1 MTIKLAAIDIDNTL
15 LTSAPARALTTQNL
29 QAIQQVTQL
38 GAKIVLC
45 SARPLAGVKRY
56 LSQASLSGDDQYVI
70 VDNGALVQ
78 TVTGHTIGTQTLPAA
93 TVVKLVEL
101 CQQNHWHYNAID
113 DSSTMCTTDTRLGFY
128 TVQLAAKYQAPLEVL
143 PNSAAFLERVFAK
156 FDITEAPELLDHIE
170 PKIQE
175 LCGTDYYVV
184 RSRPFLLEVLNRDA
198 NKGRALT
205 NLAAQLGLKKNE
217 IMAIGDE
224 VNDLTMFAAAG
235 IGVAMGNAVPA
246 VKEAADFITT
256 DNDHSGVGYAIHKFM
271 LDLWII

>member
-78 TVTGHTIGTQTLPAA
+78 PVTGHTIGTQTLPAA

-224 VNDLTMFAAAG
+224 VNDLPMFAAAG